1 LSHGCWLEFSLAKG
15 LVQFS
20 FLDITPSSACMVDIE
35 TVHIEYRTSELYCD
49 YLMGSI
55 ISEKLNAW
63 AK

>member
-1 LSHGCWLEFSLAKG
+1 MPAKSFVQIFSIN
-15 LVQFS
+15 
-20 FLDITPSSACMVDIE
+20 ITPSSTFIVDIE

-55 ISEKLNAW
+55 ISEKLNVW